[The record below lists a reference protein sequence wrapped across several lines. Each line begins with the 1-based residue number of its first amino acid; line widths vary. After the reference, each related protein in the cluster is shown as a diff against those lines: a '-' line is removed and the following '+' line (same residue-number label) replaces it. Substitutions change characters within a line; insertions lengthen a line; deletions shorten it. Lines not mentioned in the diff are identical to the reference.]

1 MTLSACS
8 TVPEV
13 TTSECPVTASSLLVT
28 APKLRPLKGPMTQS
42 EVAEAW
48 VGDIEQY
55 NLVASRYNLTLQW
68 LHERCWWPKPIE
80 VPSEGNADSGVA
92 AP

>member
-1 MTLSACS
+1 MSQPQ
-8 TVPEV
+8 VV
-13 TTSECPVTASSLLVT
+13 
-28 APKLRPLKGPMTQS
+28 
-42 EVAEAW
+42 EAW
-48 VGDIEQY
+48 IEDIEQY

-68 LHERCWWPKPIE
+68 LHERCGWPKPIE